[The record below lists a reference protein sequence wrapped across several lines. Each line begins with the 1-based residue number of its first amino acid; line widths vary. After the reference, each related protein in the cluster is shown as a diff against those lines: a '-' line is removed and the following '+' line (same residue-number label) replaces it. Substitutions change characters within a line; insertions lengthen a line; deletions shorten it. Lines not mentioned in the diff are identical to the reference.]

1 MTRIASGLWGLSF
14 VLGCVVPR
22 PALAHPGAGIV
33 VDARGN
39 VTFVLFG
46 AHHLMR
52 ITPDGRVAPFTRD
65 ERLSAP
71 HHLAPTPD
79 GGVYVASDLDGR
91 VWRVDRDGRLHL
103 HLDSRDVNAE
113 RRFQAGAYG
122 DPFTVDSA
130 GNVYCLSEP
139 RGSLVRIGRDND
151 VTPLARGVR
160 LGDLHSRAMMVG
172 RDGALYVS
180 AGGGV
185 WRIVGDSARRI
196 RPVAELAEP
205 AGMAIDASG
214 NMLLA
219 DFQRARVIRFNAGG
233 AVTTPPWL
241 ADVKFRAPTGIAV
254 NGDTIYVLD
263 NDRMSTAVWRV
274 TPAGAHR
281 IYTESFLGWHAR
293 PLIAGVPVLL
303 IALALL
309 ERRRK
314 AARAK
319 AG

>member
-1 MTRIASGLWGLSF
+1 MPSPRVWCFSLSLVCGLPHLA
-14 VLGCVVPR
+14 V
-22 PALAHPGAGIV
+22 AHPGAGIV

-65 ERLSAP
+65 GELSAP
-71 HHLAPTPD
+71 HHLALAPD

-103 HLDSRDVNAE
+103 HLDSRDVKAG
-113 RRFQAGAYG
+113 RGFQAGAYG

-130 GNVYCLSEP
+130 GNVYGLSEP
-139 RGSLVRIGRDND
+139 RGSLVRIERSND
-151 VTPLARGVR
+151 VTPLGGRVR
-160 LGDLHSRAMMVG
+160 LGDLHSRAMVVG
-172 RDGALYVS
+172 RDGALYLS

-185 WRIVGDSARRI
+185 WRVVGDSARLI
-196 RPVAELAEP
+196 RPATELAEP
-205 AGMAIDASG
+205 AGIAIDASG
-214 NMLLA
+214 NILLA
-219 DFQRARVIRFNAGG
+219 DFQSARVIRFNADGV
-233 AVTTPPWL
+233 VTTPPWL
-241 ADVKFRAPTGIAV
+241 ADVNFRAPTGVAV
-254 NGDTIYVLD
+254 KGDTIYVLD
-263 NDRMSTAVWRV
+263 SDRMSSAVWRV
-274 TPAGAHR
+274 TPAGADR
-281 IYTESFLGWHAR
+281 VYTESFLGWHAR

-303 IALALL
+303 IALAVL